1 VILEAIPYPVN
12 RLGVLL
18 FVEVPHS
25 AMWDFNGTAAGVSM
39 ALAKLFGG
47 RVEPEFIKF
56 PGRLRTLPDGTN
68 FPVPLFSTC
77 EAAQRHSLSILSRG
91 DIPIRPPLR
100 ILIADDHAV
109 VRFGLKTILS
119 NQEGWQVIGEAKSGA
134 EALALALQL
143 QPDVVLLDINMPGM
157 SGLDALKAIRERLPA
172 TRAVILTLDYSTELV
187 REIKRFGGKGYVTK
201 SDCDRD
207 LVEAVA
213 AVAEGRTY
221 FTHAPVDTAPAIP
234 AMTVP
239 RAADV
244 GSLTMREREAVRNI
258 AQTIRK
264 LL

>member
-1 VILEAIPYPVN
+1 M
-12 RLGVLL
+12 

-25 AMWDFNGTAAGVSM
+25 AMWDFNGAASGVSK
-39 ALAKLFGG
+39 ALPELFGEG
-47 RVEPEFIKF
+47 VELGFVKF
-56 PGRLRTLPDGTN
+56 PARLRTLPDGTN
-68 FPVPLFSTC
+68 FPVPLISTC
-77 EAAQRHSLSILSRG
+77 EVTQRHSLSVLSCG
-91 DIPIRPPLR
+91 DIHIRPPLR

-119 NQEGWQVIGEAKSGA
+119 NQEGWQVVGEAKSGA

-157 SGLDALKAIRERLPA
+157 NGLDALKAIRERLPA
-172 TRAVILTLDYSTELV
+172 TRAVTLTLDYSAELV
-187 REIKRFGGKGYVTK
+187 REIKRCGGKGYVTK

-213 AVAEGRTY
+213 AVAAGGTY
-221 FTHAPVDTAPAIP
+221 FTHAPVDTVPAIP
-234 AMTVP
+234 AMTVQRP
-239 RAADV
+239 ADV
-244 GSLTMREREAVRNI
+244 GALTVREREAVRNI

>member
-1 VILEAIPYPVN
+1 
-12 RLGVLL
+12 L
-18 FVEVPHS
+18 FVEVPHW
-25 AMWDFNGTAAGVSM
+25 AMWDFSGAASGLSM
-39 ALAKLFGG
+39 ALPRLFGG
-47 RVEPEFIKF
+47 GVELGFIKF
-56 PGRLRTLPDGTN
+56 PARLRTLPDGTN
-68 FPVPLFSTC
+68 FPVPLLSTC
-77 EAAQRHSLSILSRG
+77 EVVLRRSLSILSRG

-119 NQEGWQVIGEAKSGA
+119 NQEGWKVIGEAKSGA

-172 TRAVILTLDYSTELV
+172 TRAVVLTLHYSAELV

-201 SDCDRD
+201 SDCDRE

-213 AVAEGRTY
+213 AVADGRTY
-221 FTHAPVDTAPAIP
+221 FTHMPVDSAPAIP
-234 AMTVP
+234 AMSVP
-239 RAADV
+239 RPADL
-244 GSLTMREREAVRNI
+244 GSLTVGEREAVRNI